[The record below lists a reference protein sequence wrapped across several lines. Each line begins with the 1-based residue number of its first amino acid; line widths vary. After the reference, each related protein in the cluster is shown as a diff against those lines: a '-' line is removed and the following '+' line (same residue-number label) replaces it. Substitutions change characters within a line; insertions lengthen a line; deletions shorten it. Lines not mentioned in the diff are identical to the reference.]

1 MGEHKMMPI
10 KASLM
15 SPLRSIKLF
24 EDALLRCESEQDK
37 AVVSTLMAISKRECL
52 LYSEDIMRLC
62 SDREFVL

>member
-24 EDALLRCESEQDK
+24 EDVLDRCKTEEDK
-37 AVVSTLMAISKRECL
+37 KIVNTLMAISKRECL

-62 SDREFVL
+62 SDREFAL